1 MHRSSPLHRLR
12 VALAAPWLR
21 RTLRIAGWLAV
32 ALYFVLA
39 LFILALRHLV
49 LPSIEGY
56 RDDIER
62 GLSQGLGRPVAIRA
76 IDAHWRGPWP
86 NLRIHGL
93 EIRDEQGRPA
103 LGFDDVEADI
113 AWSSLWRLTPHF
125 ARLEIN
131 APTLD
136 LRRDARGHLFVAGL
150 EVKAD
155 DASGS
160 AFPDWLLAQDRI
172 VIRDATIT
180 WNDEL
185 RQAPPLVLSRLN
197 FDLRNG
203 LGRHRFG
210 LTAEPPSAVAARL
223 DIRGD
228 FRGRDFDALASLT
241 GDAYAELDYADL
253 AGWRAWLDYPFELPR
268 GHGGV
273 RVWFSFDH
281 KEPVGITADLRI
293 ADTVAR
299 LAPGLPMLE
308 MERVEGRLSARRLA
322 GGFMFKA
329 ARIALATQDGVRVE
343 PTDIDLLW
351 HDATDKHPANG
362 EATAN
367 GLDVGA
373 LAALAA
379 HLPVDAAVREKLA
392 AFGPRGR
399 LSGLRLAWTGGAET
413 LGTYS
418 FKARFEDLGLRP
430 LGVFPGFGGLDGNV
444 EGSEKGGKIDLRA
457 RDASIDLPA
466 VFEQS
471 RMAFG
476 AIDAKADWTVSGGVL
491 DVHLRQA
498 NFRNADAEG
507 SASGSY
513 RGRAAEPGEI
523 DLSAKLTRASG
534 GAVWRYMPLVVNREV
549 RRWLHDS
556 IVGGAATATLRLKG
570 DLKRFPFADG
580 SGIFEVKGPFHGAT
594 LRYAPDWPAF
604 GDVTGDLEFVGPR
617 MAIRARQARLW
628 GVTLADVKAEIPDLG
643 VAEPQMSITGSA
655 RGPTSDFLRFIEASP
670 VGERLDHV
678 TAGMQASGGGD
689 LRLRLDMP
697 LARVADTRVDGRYRV
712 AANGLVYDPDLPPL
726 TEINGELQFT
736 GDRLDA
742 RKARAV
748 VLGAPMSLDIAT
760 EDGRVTIKAAGTA
773 GMRELRQQYGHRLFD
788 HLAGSAPWNC
798 AIRVK
803 KGAAEL
809 RFESSLQ
816 GISSS
821 LPEPFNKTAGDVL
834 PLVFERKPPSEPPG
848 RNRTPAAREQID
860 IGLGNRA
867 RVLLSRRNGNG
878 NAAIEQGLIAVG
890 RADARLPDRGILLA
904 MKADSIDAD
913 FWRQLLRNGVGDGA
927 GGGNGARTS
936 LALDQ
941 IDLQAG
947 ELLAFG
953 HRVDNL
959 QLTGTRDGGV
969 WKLGV
974 KSREATGRIEWNE
987 QGAGRLTGRLSRL
1000 DLAESPEP
1008 AHAPTTEATERL
1020 PAIDLTVDRFL
1031 LKGREIG
1038 ALRLEAENAEGVW
1051 DARFDARSEEAQLAG
1066 KGRWQT
1072 PVPGV
1077 AGVTAIDFNLSS
1089 KDVEGMLRRLGYPGL
1104 VRRGTVALDASL
1116 SWNGAPADIDY
1127 PSLAGKLKLEAGKGQ
1142 FDKLEPG
1149 VGRLLGILSLQSL
1162 PRRITLDFRDI
1173 FSEGF
1178 AFDSIAG
1185 QMAIGRGILTTSDLR
1200 ISGPSANVLM
1210 NGSVDLGRET
1220 QDLKVRVQP
1229 AIGETLATSMLLVHP
1244 AMGAAAWV
1252 MNKLFGS
1259 PLDKAFAFDYA
1270 ITGSWA
1276 DPKVTKVA
1284 AQGPVVEPAKETTE
1298 TP

>member
-1 MHRSSPLHRLR
+1 M
-12 VALAAPWLR
+12 
-21 RTLRIAGWLAV
+21 LRIAGWLAV
-32 ALYFVLA
+32 VLYFVLA

-62 GLSQGLGRPVAIRA
+62 GLSQSLGRPVAIRA
-76 IDAHWRGPWP
+76 IDAHWRGLWP

-103 LGFDDVEADI
+103 LGFDEVEADI
-113 AWSSLWRLTPHF
+113 AWSSLWRLAPHF

-136 LRRDARGHLFVAGL
+136 LRRDAQGHLFVAGL
-150 EVKAD
+150 EIKAD
-155 DASGS
+155 DSSGS
-160 AFPDWLLAQDRI
+160 EFPDWLLAQDRI
-172 VIRDATIT
+172 VIRNATIT

-185 RQAPPLVLSRLN
+185 RQAPPLALSRLN

-203 LGRHRFG
+203 RGRHRFG
-210 LTAEPPSAVAARL
+210 LTAEPPSALAARL

-228 FRGRDFDALASLT
+228 FRGHDFDALASLT

-253 AGWRAWLDYPFELPR
+253 AGWRAWVDYPFELPR

-273 RVWFSFDH
+273 RVWLNFDH
-281 KEPVGITADLRI
+281 KEPIGITADLRI
-293 ADTVAR
+293 ADTAAR
-299 LAPGLPMLE
+299 LAPDLPMLE
-308 MERVEGRLSARRLA
+308 MDRVDGRLSLRRLA
-322 GGFMFKA
+322 GGFVFKA
-329 ARIALATQDGVRVE
+329 VRLALATKDGIRVE
-343 PTDIDLLW
+343 PTDLDLLW
-351 HDATDKHPANG
+351 HDATDKQPANG

-373 LAALAA
+373 LATLAA
-379 HLPVDAAVREKLA
+379 HLPFDVAVREKLA

-399 LSGLRLAWTGGAET
+399 LSGLRLAWTGDAET
-413 LGTYS
+413 LGAYS

-430 LGVFPGFGGLDGNV
+430 LGVFPGFAGLDGNV
-444 EGSEKGGKIDLRA
+444 EASEKGGKVDLHA
-457 RDASIDLPA
+457 RDAFIDLPA

-471 RMAFG
+471 KMAFG
-476 AIDAKADWTVSGGVL
+476 VIDAKADWTMSGGVL

-534 GAVWRYMPLVVNREV
+534 GAVWRYMPLVVNRQV
-549 RRWLHDS
+549 RNWLHES
-556 IVGGAATATLRLKG
+556 IVGGAATASLRLKG

-594 LRYAPDWPAF
+594 LRYAADWPAF
-604 GDVTGDLEFVGPR
+604 DDVTGDLEFVGPS
-617 MAIRARQARLW
+617 MTIRARQARLW
-628 GVTLADVKAEIPDLG
+628 GVALNDVKAEIPDLG
-643 VAEPQMSITGSA
+643 VAEPQMTITGGA

-678 TAGMQASGGGD
+678 TAGMQATGSGE

-697 LARVADTRVDGRYRV
+697 LARITETRVDGRYRV
-712 AANGLVYDPDLPPL
+712 AGNGLVYDPGLPPL
-726 TEINGELQFT
+726 TDINGELQFA

-742 RKARAV
+742 RKVRAV
-748 VLGAPMSLDIAT
+748 MLGAPMGLDVAT
-760 EDGRVTIKAAGTA
+760 EDGRVTIRAAGTA
-773 GMRELRQQYGHRLFD
+773 GMRELRQQFGHRLFD

-798 AIRVK
+798 TIRVK
-803 KGAAEL
+803 GQTAEL
-809 RFESSLQ
+809 RFESNLQ
-816 GISSS
+816 GVSSS
-821 LPEPFNKTAGDVL
+821 LPEPFNKTVGDAL
-834 PLVFERKPPSEPPG
+834 PLVFERKPSSEPPG
-848 RNRTPAAREQID
+848 KNRPAAAREQID

-867 RVLLSRRNGNG
+867 RVHLLRRNDNG
-878 NAAIEQGLIAVG
+878 SSAIEQGLIAVG
-890 RADARLPDRGILLA
+890 RADVRLPDRGILLA

-913 FWRQLLRNGVGDGA
+913 FWRQLFRN
-927 GGGNGARTS
+927 GGGNGAATGNGAQTS
-936 LALDQ
+936 FTLDQ
-941 IDLQAG
+941 IDLQTG

-953 HRVDNL
+953 HHVDNL
-959 QLTGTRDGGV
+959 QLTGNRDGGI
-969 WKLGV
+969 WKFGV
-974 KSREATGRIEWNE
+974 KSREATGRIEWND
-987 QGAGRLTGRLSRL
+987 QGAGRLSGRLSRL
-1000 DLAESPEP
+1000 DLTEAPEP
-1008 AHAPTTEATERL
+1008 THAPTTAETTERL
-1020 PAIDLTVDRFL
+1020 PAIDVTIDRFL
-1031 LKGREIG
+1031 LKGHEIG
-1038 ALRLEAENAEGVW
+1038 ALRLEAENAEGAW
-1051 DARFDARSEEAQLAG
+1051 NARFDARSDEAQLTG

-1072 PVPGV
+1072 PTPAVP
-1077 AGVTAIDFNLSS
+1077 GVTAIDFNLSS
-1089 KDVEGMLRRLGYPGL
+1089 KDIEGMLRRMGYPGL
-1104 VRRGTVALDASL
+1104 VRRGSATVDAAL
-1116 SWNGAPADIDY
+1116 SWNGPPTDIDY
-1127 PSLAGKLKLEAGKGQ
+1127 ASLSGKLKLEVGKGQ

-1178 AFDSIAG
+1178 AFDSITG
-1185 QMAIGRGILTTSDLR
+1185 QMAIGSGILTTSDLR

-1229 AIGETLATSMLLVHP
+1229 AIGETLATSMLLVNP

-1252 MNKLFGS
+1252 MNKLFGN

-1270 ITGSWA
+1270 VTGSWA
-1276 DPKVTKVA
+1276 DPKVAKLA
-1284 AQGPVVEPAKETTE
+1284 AQGPVAETATPAAE